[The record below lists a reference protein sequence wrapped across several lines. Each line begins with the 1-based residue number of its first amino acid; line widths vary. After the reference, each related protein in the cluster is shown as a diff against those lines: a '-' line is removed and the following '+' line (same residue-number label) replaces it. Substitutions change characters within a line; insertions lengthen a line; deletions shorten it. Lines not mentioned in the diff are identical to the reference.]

1 MTQTSPGPANLE
13 LRLAIDSDV
22 PSLET
27 LPFSAGLP
35 GKHRQR
41 LERQACGEVAYLLAV
56 NDGKIIGH
64 LLLKW
69 DCPEDPNVR
78 RLIASCA
85 EIEDFVVEPGRTGQG
100 VGSAMLEFAVGL
112 CRERGETWL
121 GLAVGKE
128 NSHAWGL
135 YERRG
140 FEVVPGSAHRVTWLA
155 HDESGREFEEHEDC
169 VYLVREVV

>member
-1 MTQTSPGPANLE
+1 MSQTSPGPTNLE
-13 LRLAIDSDV
+13 LRRAIGSDV
-22 PSLET
+22 PLLEA

-41 LERQACGEVAYLLAV
+41 LECQARGDVAYLLAV

-69 DCPEDPNVR
+69 DCPEDYHLRSMIP
-78 RLIASCA
+78 SCA
-85 EIEDFVVEPGRTGQG
+85 EIEDFVVEPGQTGQG
-100 VGSAMLEFAVGL
+100 VGSAMLEFAVEL
-112 CRERGETWL
+112 CRERGEARL

-128 NSHAWGL
+128 NPHAWGL

-140 FEVVPGSAHRVTWLA
+140 FALVPGSAHRVTWLA
-155 HDESGREFEEHEDC
+155 RDGSGREFEEHEGC